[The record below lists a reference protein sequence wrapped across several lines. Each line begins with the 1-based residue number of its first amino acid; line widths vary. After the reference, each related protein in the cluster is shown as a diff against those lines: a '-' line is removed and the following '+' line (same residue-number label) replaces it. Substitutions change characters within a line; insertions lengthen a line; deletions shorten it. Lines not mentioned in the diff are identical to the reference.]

1 MSKKLLHKNTPVRL
15 KNKSLQ
21 LTLLTIGFLL
31 KVSILFGAADASF
44 KGRNDASSIA
54 FMNIPDSISGT
65 PAGLFDSNKKER
77 EFLIITGNTGIQF
90 GRLVYNDT
98 ATGDLIKRFRCAAT
112 LTTTINFYKHLQLSA
127 TGFYYFRNND
137 SPPLPIWLSDMYY
150 SLKWANWQPYKFSF
164 GYENYADNRF
174 KEPFSKWKEK
184 FFQGL
189 LFVSYNAN
197 LPASTIDKIRIDN
210 STNFVF
216 VPAIRY
222 LPTYRN
228 QFDEILDNKIIMS
241 LASRYTIGYNIYLE
255 GGVHYYPIKNSKMP
269 WDPDFTYGF
278 GYFDYR
284 PWKLSVT
291 YGNWIAN
298 RFDFKKELPE
308 YGFLDGNFSINFN
321 YKF

>member
-1 MSKKLLHKNTPVRL
+1 MGK
-15 KNKSLQ
+15 KSLNKDHPARFKIKSVHHTF
-21 LTLLTIGFLL
+21 LTMGLLLNIT
-31 KVSILFGAADASF
+31 VLFGSAYELLDNRIYGSSMFSMNYSGSNSGATAAL
-44 KGRNDASSIA
+44 NDS
-54 FMNIPDSISGT
+54 
-65 PAGLFDSNKKER
+65 LKKER
-77 EFLIITGNTGIQF
+77 SFFIITGNTGIQL

-112 LTTTINFYKHLQLSA
+112 LTTTIKVYKYLELSA

-150 SLKWANWQPYKFSF
+150 SLKWANWEPYKFSF

-174 KEPFSKWKEK
+174 NEPFSKWKEK

-197 LPASTIDKIRIDN
+197 LPSSTLDKIRIDN

-228 QFDEILDNKIIMS
+228 QLDEILDNKIIMS
-241 LASRYTIGYNIYLE
+241 LTSRYTIGYNIYLE
-255 GGVHYYPIKNSKMP
+255 GGVHYYPLKDSKMP

-284 PWKLSVT
+284 PWKLSIT